1 MANTSI
7 SGLTRSL
14 TGSMTQNVGSVSSG
28 SAAARAQTSTVAA
41 SASASSTGGNGAGT
55 ASTANRQ
62 VVNVDGENYNRNARR
77 GTYLNITV

>member
-7 SGLTRSL
+7 SGLTRSM
-14 TGSMTQNVGSVSSG
+14 TGSISQNVGSVSSG
-28 SAAARAQTSTVAA
+28 SVARAQTSTVAA
-41 SASASSTGGNGAGT
+41 SAGSTGGNGAGT

>member
-28 SAAARAQTSTVAA
+28 SSAARAQASTVAA
-41 SASASSTGGNGAGT
+41 SSASSGGQSGT

-62 VVNVDGENYNRNARR
+62 VVNVEGENYNRNARR
-77 GTYLNITV
+77 GTYLNIVV

>member
-7 SGLTRSL
+7 SGLTRSM
-14 TGSMTQNVGSVSSG
+14 TGSISQNVGSVSSG
-28 SAAARAQTSTVAA
+28 SVARAQTSTVAA
-41 SASASSTGGNGAGT
+41 SASAGSTGGNGAGT